1 MRLTCLLS
9 IAAVA
14 LSLDLAGCQTCPNT
28 QPCGIVAGSGFDTGA
43 PLAGLA
49 TLKPGRTMRAS
60 SSDPNWR
67 TGNGDCRPVQPGET
81 LVIADLEGPGV
92 INHIWNTI
100 AAGERGYSKLYVI
113 RMYWDGEA
121 HPSVEAPIGDFFVV
135 GHGMDEPV
143 NSLPVRVSSEGRAR
157 NCYWPMP
164 FRKSARITVTN
175 EGRQPL
181 HCLFWYVDWQKL
193 PSLPENT
200 PYFHAMYRQEYPTV
214 MGQNYQIV
222 DIEGRGHYVGTVMNI
237 RQHWPGWYG
246 EGDDFFFI
254 DGEAEPSLRGTG
266 SEDYF
271 CDAWGF
277 REFDGPFYGVPV
289 FGSFQPHDKIT
300 VYRWHIQ
307 DPVTFKK
314 SLRVEIEHKGAE
326 YDEEGKLISGF
337 GEREDDFASVAYW
350 YQLEPHRPF
359 PEMAPAYDR
368 LYVDWGDM
376 VEAETLLEGAT
387 VTAGDLGTQEG
398 GQWSGGAQLFWQTRE
413 PDQTLEIPFE
423 LAEAGAYQ
431 LVLVA
436 TKSWDY
442 GIYQPMLNGKPLGG
456 PIDFYHDSV
465 TTEEFYLTAGELD
478 AGKHVLSFVNKG
490 ANADSGVKGAGVT
503 GYFLGIDG
511 ILPAKEK

>member
-9 IAAVA
+9 IAAIA
-14 LSLDLAGCQTCPNT
+14 LSLGLVGCQTCPNT
-28 QPCGIVAGSGFDTGA
+28 QSCGIVAGSGFDTGA

-67 TGNGDCRPVQPGET
+67 TGNGDCRHIKPGET
-81 LVIADLEGPGV
+81 FVIADLEGPGV

-100 AAGERGYSKLYVI
+100 APGERGYSKLYVI

-121 HPSVEAPIGDFFVV
+121 QPSVEAPIGDFFVV
-135 GHGMDEPV
+135 GHGMDRSM
-143 NSLPVRVSSEGRAR
+143 NSLPVRVTSEGRAR

-175 EGRQPL
+175 EGREPL
-181 HCLFWYVDWQKL
+181 QALFWYVDWQQL
-193 PSLPENT
+193 PELPENA

-214 MGQNYQIV
+214 MGQNYQIA

-254 DGEAEPSLRGTG
+254 DGEEEPSLCGTG

-277 REFDGPFYGVPV
+277 REFDGLFYGVPV
-289 FGSFQPHDKIT
+289 FDHFEALGKIT
-300 VYRWHIQ
+300 AYRWHIQ

-326 YDEEGKLISGF
+326 YDEEGNYISGF

-350 YQLEPHRPF
+350 YQLEPHKPF
-359 PEMAPAYDR
+359 PQMAPAYDR
-368 LYVDWGDM
+368 LYVDWSNLI
-376 VEAETLLEGAT
+376 EAESLIDSAT
-387 VTAGDLGTQEG
+387 ATAGAITTQDG
-398 GQWSGGAQLFWQTRE
+398 GYSGGKQLFWQPQA
-413 PDQTLEIPFE
+413 PDQTLTLPVTLDKAGEYEII
-423 LAEAGAYQ
+423 
-431 LVLVA
+431 VVA
-436 TKSWDY
+436 TQSWDY
-442 GIYQPMLNGKPLGG
+442 GIYQVMLDGEPLGA
-456 PIDFYHDSV
+456 PIDLQSDNITTGEYHFDV
-465 TTEEFYLTAGELD
+465 GRLD
-478 AGKHVLSFVNKG
+478 AGAHTVSFVNKG
-490 ANADSGVKGAGVT
+490 ANPKSEMKGTGQT
-503 GYFLGIDG
+503 GYYLGLDG
-511 ILPAKEK
+511 VLFAPKK